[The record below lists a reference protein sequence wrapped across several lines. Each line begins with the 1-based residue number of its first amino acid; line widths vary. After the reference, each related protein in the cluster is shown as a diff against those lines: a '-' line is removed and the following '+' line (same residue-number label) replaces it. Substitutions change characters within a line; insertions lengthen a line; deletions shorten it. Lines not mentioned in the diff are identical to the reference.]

1 MRGLAS
7 ALVLLTVTMVVFG
20 NPPSDEDWSFGNVTT
35 GADGDGV
42 EVEASHQ
49 TEGDRTTVPANDI
62 DWLPSIDD
70 LWTPPPKPRD
80 LEFERCVVEW
90 DDGRSCFLSPDDDD
104 ATEEDAVEIPP
115 VTIHDVARFA
125 PEGPTLA
132 GEPENVGVVGL
143 PTNFVATAVAH
154 TVEGELFGLPVTV
167 RFTPAAYDF
176 SFGDG
181 TIATTTTGGQ
191 SWDALDQAQFTPTP
205 TSHTYAERGTY
216 PASVNVRY
224 TAEVDF
230 GIGWFPISGE
240 VTAEGSAQDIRVFE
254 AHTALVAHTCEQAPS
269 APGC

>member
-1 MRGLAS
+1 MRRLLAS
-7 ALVLLTVTMVVFG
+7 VVLATSLVAAGTVDDDEKVGGVDVVT
-20 NPPSDEDWSFGNVTT
+20 DLDD
-35 GADGDGV
+35 AGV
-42 EVEASHQ
+42 EIAASQ
-49 TEGDRTTVPANDI
+49 EREGDRTTTPVNDI

-80 LEFERCVVEW
+80 LEFERCVVDW
-90 DDGRSCFLSPDDDD
+90 DDGRSCFLNPDDADP
-104 ATEEDAVEIPP
+104 AAEEDAVEIPP

-125 PEGPTLA
+125 PEGPLLS

-143 PTNFVATAVAH
+143 PTNFVASAAVH
-154 TVEGELFGLPVTV
+154 TVDGELFDFPVTV
-167 RFTPAAYDF
+167 RFTPTAYDF

-181 TIATTTTGGQ
+181 TSATTTSSGE

-216 PASVNVRY
+216 QASVNVRY

-230 GIGWFPISGE
+230 GIGWLPISGE
-240 VTAEGSAQDIRVFE
+240 VTAEGPAQAIRVFE

>member
-1 MRGLAS
+1 MSRRK
-7 ALVLLTVTMVVFG
+7 TDDTEVVV
-20 NPPSDEDWSFGNVTT
+20 D
-35 GADGDGV
+35 
-42 EVEASHQ
+42 ASHED
-49 TEGDRTTVPANDI
+49 TSTPKTIPVNDWR
-62 DWLPSIDD
+62 DWVRNVAPWVSPSQIMDQCLSD
-70 LWTPPPKPRD
+70 
-80 LEFERCVVEW
+80 W
-90 DDGRSCFLSPDDDD
+90 DDGRSCFVASDDES
-104 ATEEDAVEIPP
+104 EEEETVEIPP
-115 VTIHDVARFA
+115 VTIHDVAHFA
-125 PEGPTLA
+125 PAGPLLA
-132 GEPENVGVVGL
+132 GEPENVGVAGL
-143 PTNFVATAVAH
+143 PTNFVATAAVH
-154 TVEGELFGLPVTV
+154 TVEGELFDFPVTV